1 MILYARPDDP
11 AGHAIRLLL
20 AEKSVG
26 VKLEEIND
34 ESSSEQLLHLNPYG
48 RLPTLA
54 AHGVT
59 LFDPRVIVE
68 FINERYPHPPMMP
81 SDPVLR
87 ARVRLLTQEVVGE
100 WYELCGRIIRGQ
112 GRDKPRIRRE
122 LTEAILASE
131 ALFGDS
137 PYLLSKHYG
146 VADCVT
152 IPVLWRLHHL
162 GISLPRE
169 AKNLW
174 KYMQLVFRRP
184 TFVAS
189 LTGHERGMAA
199 G

>member
-26 VKLEEIND
+26 VKLEEIDD

-68 FINERYPHPPMMP
+68 FIDERYPHPSMMP

-87 ARVRLLTQEVVGE
+87 ARVRLLVHEVVGE
-100 WYELCGRIIRGQ
+100 WYELCRHIAQGQ
-112 GRDKPRIRRE
+112 GRDKPRIRRA

-137 PYLLSKHYG
+137 QYLLSNHYG

-152 IPVLWRLHHL
+152 VPVLWRLLYL

-169 AKNLW
+169 SQNLW
-174 KYMQLVFRRP
+174 KYMQLIFRRP

-189 LTGHERGMAA
+189 LTDRERGMAA